1 MTERL
6 NSRRYCSYKGC
17 SSDRLLTKNGAIS
30 FFSFPI
36 KDTERCSMWISKS
49 GREEFRYLTPKE
61 LGEKKICEL
70 HFDHA
75 MFSNDLKTNLTKRA
89 FPLDWRVSSRSPEL
103 IQIDDDE
110 NSIEC
115 ENFVL
120 RESPVTTSTNG
131 PISNGVSENENNT
144 NVVNTNGSILNA
156 VLSSGA
162 SPKSV
167 QSSKQITVATNTV
180 EGNHGNTTLDKSTAI
195 PASLTNKNTKFHNL
209 PPQSA
214 PPTDFYYQQCPSV
227 EETNHSFP
235 EPPDGEL
242 PLFVQQSSVVSLAE
256 DPEPAHSE
264 VSEPQPKRRRRDR
277 GDDDLADQMRDAMK
291 HLKNITSLLTSSEDE
306 FELFG
311 RSVAL
316 QLKKMSLCTALTV
329 QAKIQH
335 LLSQYRISDIKREA
349 KDRLRQATTNEADSE
364 ENKCEDKVKGGE
376 EHPEASSPQ
385 LSLTCASETSDNEAT
400 EVG

>member
-1 MTERL
+1 M
-6 NSRRYCSYKGC
+6 
-17 SSDRLLTKNGAIS
+17 
-30 FFSFPI
+30 
-36 KDTERCSMWISKS
+36 
-49 GREEFRYLTPKE
+49 
-61 LGEKKICEL
+61 
-70 HFDHA
+70 
-75 MFSNDLKTNLTKRA
+75 
-89 FPLDWRVSSRSPEL
+89 
-103 IQIDDDE
+103 
-110 NSIEC
+110 
-115 ENFVL
+115 
-120 RESPVTTSTNG
+120 
-131 PISNGVSENENNT
+131 
-144 NVVNTNGSILNA
+144 
-156 VLSSGA
+156 
-162 SPKSV
+162 
-167 QSSKQITVATNTV
+167 
-180 EGNHGNTTLDKSTAI
+180 
-195 PASLTNKNTKFHNL
+195 TKFHNL

-214 PPTDFYYQQCPSV
+214 PPTDFYYQQCPSM

-264 VSEPQPKRRRRDR
+264 VSEPQPKRRRRDK

-349 KDRLRQATTNEADSE
+349 KDRLKQAITNEADSE
-364 ENKCEDKVKGGE
+364 ENKCEDKAKGGE
-376 EHPEASSPQ
+376 EQPEASSSPQ

>member
-1 MTERL
+1 MASLPVFDNEMVLRFIRNYRENQCLWDFSSPAYKNKAARDEAYERL
-6 NSRRYCSYKGC
+6 VAAMDLPGLTVLDVKNKIKNIRSTYCQELKKIQTA
-17 SSDRLLTKNGAIS
+17 RML
-30 FFSFPI
+30 
-36 KDTERCSMWISKS
+36 
-49 GREEFRYLTPKE
+49 GREPYVPSVFWFKDLDSF
-61 LGEKKICEL
+61 L
-70 HFDHA
+70 H
-75 MFSNDLKTNLTKRA
+75 S
-89 FPLDWRVSSRSPEL
+89 
-103 IQIDDDE
+103 
-110 NSIEC
+110 
-115 ENFVL
+115 
-120 RESPVTTSTNG
+120 
-131 PISNGVSENENNT
+131 
-144 NVVNTNGSILNA
+144 
-156 VLSSGA
+156 
-162 SPKSV
+162 
-167 QSSKQITVATNTV
+167 
-180 EGNHGNTTLDKSTAI
+180 NTTPRTEVADKKV
-195 PASLTNKNTKFHNL
+195 PKYLTKFHNL